1 MTEVADT
8 TAATQPVVAGALHAL
23 GLLVDTPITA
33 DATPV
38 MASPSWWGAD
48 SECLDVRSSD
58 ELRPVQMVFVK
69 SMVDHAPA
77 YVDIAQAFAAA
88 NEAGELG
95 VSPRVHA
102 ADPAAGVLVLE
113 NLVDTSSTATLNLFD
128 DDARLEQLV
137 RLRERVQTFA
147 SITRVATVFDDIR
160 ALSALAAVNGVTLP
174 KDLDWMARLLDL
186 AEKRIVATG
195 FDRVPCHGDGNVSNV
210 LLVDDDRMLLVDW
223 DVAAVMD
230 PLQDLG
236 VLLAEVRPFDSSA
249 REAFEMAWGT
259 FDQALFD
266 RARVYGTADCVR
278 WGLIGAYADAAR
290 PGTLEYSK
298 FSDWQFLRAR
308 GGLGDAHFHDRLR
321 SL

>member
-1 MTEVADT
+1 MTT
-8 TAATQPVVAGALHAL
+8 ATQPEIAGILHAL
-23 GLLVDTPITA
+23 GLYVDTPITA

-48 SECLDVRSSD
+48 SECLNIRTSD
-58 ELRPVQMVFVK
+58 ESQPTQTVFVK
-69 SMVDHAPA
+69 SMMDHAVA
-77 YVDIAQAFAAA
+77 YVDVAQAFDAAT
-88 NEAGELG
+88 EAGELG
-95 VSPRVHA
+95 VGPRVHG
-102 ADPAAGVLVLE
+102 ADATARVLVLE
-113 NLVDTSSTATLNLFD
+113 NFVDKSSTATLNVFD
-128 DDARLEQLV
+128 DDARLEEV
-137 RLRERVQTFA
+137 VGLRRRVHTFA

-160 ALSALAAVNGVTLP
+160 ALSALTTVNAVNLP
-174 KDLDWMARLLDL
+174 KDFGWMMRLLDL
-186 AEKRIVATG
+186 AEKRIAATG
-195 FDRVPCHGDGNVSNV
+195 FDRLPCHGDGNVSNV
-210 LLVDDDRMLLVDW
+210 LLVDDGPMLLVDW

-236 VLLAEVRPFDSSA
+236 ALLAEVRPFDSAA

-259 FDQALFD
+259 YDQVLFD
-266 RARVYGTADCVR
+266 RARVYGIADCVR

-321 SL
+321 NL

>member
-1 MTEVADT
+1 MATV
-8 TAATQPVVAGALHAL
+8 TQPAVAGTLQAL
-23 GLLVDTPITA
+23 GLFVDTPITA
-33 DATPV
+33 EATSV

-48 SECLDVRSSD
+48 SECLDVRSVD
-58 ELRPVQMVFVK
+58 ESSPLQTVFVK
-69 SMVDHAPA
+69 SMIGHAEA
-77 YVDIAQAFAAA
+77 YVDFAHAFAAA

-95 VSPRVHA
+95 VGPRVHA
-102 ADPAAGVLVLE
+102 ADAAAGVLVLE
-113 NLVDTSSTATLNLFD
+113 NFVDTSSTATLNVFD
-128 DDARLEQLV
+128 DDARLEELI
-137 RLRERVQTFA
+137 RLRQRVHTFA

-160 ALSALAAVNGVTLP
+160 ALSALATTMAVNLP
-174 KDLDWMARLLDL
+174 KDFDWMVRLLDL

-210 LLVDDDRMLLVDW
+210 LLPTDGRMLLVDW

-236 VLLAEVRPFDSSA
+236 ILLAEVRPFDSPA
-249 REAFEMAWGT
+249 REVFEMAWGN

-266 RARVYGTADCVR
+266 RARVYGIADCVR

-321 SL
+321 NL